1 MYLLTVTEF
10 GQPDALAVTTMPT
23 GYAWS
28 IIFSGSVG
36 SIVEVQR
43 CLFDPWNFLSLNIKK
58 QAFFAHRMYVL
69 SKSWYLPS
77 IAWALASFRFAGSMV
92 AAAKVFGS
100 ISLDVFSTK
109 WRWLITACFATGA
122 GADLIV
128 AGGQCY
134 YIYREKR
141 VAMGQ

>member
-1 MYLLTVTEF
+1 
-10 GQPDALAVTTMPT
+10 
-23 GYAWS
+23 
-28 IIFSGSVG
+28 
-36 SIVEVQR
+36 
-43 CLFDPWNFLSLNIKK
+43 
-58 QAFFAHRMYVL
+58 MYVL
-69 SKSWYLPS
+69 SKSLFLPS
-77 IAWALASFRFAGSMV
+77 IAWGLASFRFVGSMV
-92 AAAKVFGS
+92 AAAKVFGN